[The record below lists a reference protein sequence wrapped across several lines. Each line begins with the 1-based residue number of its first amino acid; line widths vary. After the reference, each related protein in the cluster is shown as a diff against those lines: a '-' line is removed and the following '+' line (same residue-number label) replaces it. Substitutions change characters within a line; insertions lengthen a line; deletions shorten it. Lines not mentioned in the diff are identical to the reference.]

1 MTKEIRTTYFLGQNV
16 QTIRDWLQKNGFD
29 RNFPIEYISTEIA
42 ICTPEGILMQIR
54 STDNNKLGMWGG
66 ILMEGEEPIQGA
78 IRELKEEAGI
88 EATSQELEFIE
99 KNRHKHV
106 YANGNVAIFDT
117 YRYVLKLD
125 YVPKVQLDTDG
136 ETSGGHLVKPILNH
150 QRDFISGL
158 MDKYY
163 Q

>member
-42 ICTPEGILMQIR
+42 ICTPE
-54 STDNNKLGMWGG
+54 G